1 MGAVWINCKSLI
13 FIVWGQQGY
22 KLDKDVLFKIM
33 EITSEEQKIQKE
45 MTNMPISVR
54 YDGLDHD
61 PFIFILISTLYVKA
75 WRNNF
80 IIKII

>member
-1 MGAVWINCKSLI
+1 
-13 FIVWGQQGY
+13 
-22 KLDKDVLFKIM
+22 M

-75 WRNNF
+75 
-80 IIKII
+80 